1 MGIGTSI
8 FLFVLGAILAFAVHL
23 PVDGVNVHALGF
35 ILMFVGILGGVLS
48 AVFWHS
54 WGGWGGSGRRGWASD
69 GYGDPPDRVYR
80 RERYVVD
87 RRAPVVESVPVAP
100 VVGQAVPG
108 VPVANVP
115 VANVP
120 VAGAPVAGAPVAG
133 APVVGE
139 AVPVAPVVGQAVP
152 VAGGVPVVPVAP
164 RARRVRRTVYEDRY

>member
-48 AVFWHS
+48 AVFWNS
-54 WGGWGGSGRRGWASD
+54 WGGWGGSRPRGWASD
-69 GYGDPPDRVYR
+69 GYGDPRDRVYR

-100 VVGQAVPG
+100 VVEPAVPVARPG

-115 VANVP
+115 VAGVP
-120 VAGAPVAGAPVAG
+120 VA
-133 APVVGE
+133 GE
-139 AVPVAPVVGQAVP
+139 AVPVAPVVGQGVP
-152 VAGGVPVVPVAP
+152 VAGAGVPVVPVAP
-164 RARRVRRTVYEDRY
+164 RERRVRRTVYEDRY

>member
-48 AVFWHS
+48 AVFWNS

-87 RRAPVVESVPVAP
+87 RRAPVVESVPVVP
-100 VVGQAVPG
+100 VVDPA
-108 VPVANVP
+108 VPVARPGVP

-120 VAGAPVAGAPVAG
+120 VAGAPLAGAPVA
-133 APVVGE
+133 GE
-139 AVPVAPVVGQAVP
+139 AVPVAPVVGEAVP
-152 VAGGVPVVPVAP
+152 VSGASVPVVPVAP